1 MTETVS
7 DIGEFGLIKR
17 IQTLIEKQGV
27 RSSRVVLGLGDDTAS
42 VLTCPGSELLVTC
55 DCLVENRHYLPGRIH
70 PFDLGRRAVS
80 VNISDIGAMGGVP
93 SFALISLGLKP
104 ELPVSFIEDIYK
116 GFLEELNPFKI
127 PIIGGNITKVQD
139 NTFIDITILGEVET
153 GKAVR
158 RSTAQPGD
166 LILVTGF
173 PGRAAAG
180 LHILTQTSFSDELMQ
195 HPLVKAYN
203 APGHRAREARAV
215 ALKQQAT
222 AMIDISD
229 GFLGDLF
236 HICEESHVG
245 AVLCREK
252 IPISR
257 DLRDFCAKYNKDPYD
272 MFFQDSDD
280 YELILTCRPGHL
292 NSIREVVSEISDVPV
307 AEIGTISDNKDEVSV
322 IEPDGSIIEI
332 KPKGWDHFTKEY

>member
-1 MTETVS
+1 MTEMVS

-17 IQTLIEKQGV
+17 IQTLIEKQGI
-27 RSSRVVLGLGDDTAS
+27 RSSKVVLGLGDDTAS
-42 VLTCPGSELLVTC
+42 VLTRPGYELLVTC

-104 ELPVSFIEDIYK
+104 ELPVSSIEDMYK
-116 GFLEELNPFKI
+116 GFLKELNPFEI

-139 NTFIDITILGEVET
+139 NTFIDITILGEVEK
-153 GKAVR
+153 GRAVR
-158 RSTAQPGD
+158 RSTAKPGD

-180 LHILTQTSFSDELMQ
+180 LYILIHSPFSDQLMQ
-195 HPLVKAYN
+195 QPLVKAYN
-203 APGHRAREARAV
+203 TPGHRAREARAI
-215 ALKQQAT
+215 ALKQMAA

-236 HICEESHVG
+236 HICEESKVG
-245 AVLCREK
+245 AVLNKEK
-252 IPISR
+252 IPLSQ
-257 DLRDFCAKYNKDPYD
+257 DLREFCLKHDKDPYD

-280 YELILTCRPGHL
+280 YEMIMTCRPENL
-292 NSIREVVSEISDVPV
+292 NSIKKAVSDISDVPV
-307 AEIGTISDNKDEVSV
+307 AEVGRITGNRNEITM
-322 IEPDGSIIEI
+322 IEHDGKEI
-332 KPKGWDHFTKEY
+332 KLKTKGWDHFAKE